1 VAPVAEWVAKQF
13 WSTTQKRTRSSLA
26 PTHLTQAHRREA
38 KGMSPEIVAPVA
50 QRTENICAGCGK
62 TIHDR
67 SVSCA
72 RCALS
77 DATKNMLNVARIGR
91 ETANSPIEACEY
103 PA

>member
-1 VAPVAEWVAKQF
+1 
-13 WSTTQKRTRSSLA
+13 
-26 PTHLTQAHRREA
+26 
-38 KGMSPEIVAPVA
+38 
-50 QRTENICAGCGK
+50 
-62 TIHDR
+62 
-67 SVSCA
+67 VSCA